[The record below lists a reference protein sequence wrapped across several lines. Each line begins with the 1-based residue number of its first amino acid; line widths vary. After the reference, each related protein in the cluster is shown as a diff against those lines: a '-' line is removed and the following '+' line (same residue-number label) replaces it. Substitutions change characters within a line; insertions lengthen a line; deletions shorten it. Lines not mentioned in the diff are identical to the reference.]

1 MDVVR
6 VGRSLRAIRVRR
18 GWRQSDAASAA
29 GLSRSQYARIER
41 GELRG
46 IPLADI
52 ERACVAL
59 GAELD
64 VRVRWHGEGLDRL
77 LDSAHARLVELM
89 VQMLSRLG
97 WETGVEVSFNRYGE
111 RGSIDVLGWQP
122 AANALLVVEVKS
134 VVPDAQATLSAHDRK
149 ARLAQDIGHAR
160 GWDAVVVGRLLVI
173 ADSSTSRRR
182 VLELAG
188 TFGVAYPDRAVA
200 VRRWVRHPDR
210 AFAGLLF
217 LSDSR
222 GPGVRRRSTARERV
236 QGPNRSSS
244 GAG

>member
-1 MDVVR
+1 VDVVR
-6 VGRSLRAIRVRR
+6 VGRSLRAIRIRR
-18 GWRQSDAASAA
+18 AWRQSDAASAA
-29 GLSRSQYARIER
+29 RLSRSQYARIER

-52 ERACVAL
+52 EAACVAL

-77 LDSAHARLVELM
+77 LDSAHARLVELI

-111 RGSIDVLGWQP
+111 RGAIDILGWQP
-122 AANALLVVEVKS
+122 AARALLVVEVKS

-160 GWDAVVVGRLLVI
+160 GWDADVVGRLLVI

-182 VLELAG
+182 VLELAS
-188 TFGVAYPDRAVA
+188 TFEVAYPDRAVA
-200 VRRWVRHPDR
+200 VRRWLRHPDR

-236 QGPNRSSS
+236 QGRHRSSN